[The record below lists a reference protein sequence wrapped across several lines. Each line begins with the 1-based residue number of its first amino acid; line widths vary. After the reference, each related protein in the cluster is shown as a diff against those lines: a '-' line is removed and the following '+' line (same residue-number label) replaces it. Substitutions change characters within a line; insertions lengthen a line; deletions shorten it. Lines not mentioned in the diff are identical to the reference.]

1 MFLSKQEKGVHRIVV
16 GIGKNIKQEELEI
29 IAGDKSRVINAA
41 SFTDLNTKLNEIRE
55 VTCSK

>member
-41 SFTDLNTKLNEIRE
+41 NLTDLNNKLNEIRE